1 LVLLICTDSLQVL
14 SGSYSE
20 KFPPSSDG
28 TYYVGNIKF
37 EEETN
42 VKTEEVIGNEE
53 EECMYIKEE
62 DGMYCEKE
70 EEDEDLH
77 IQGELNMDIK
87 EEVS

>member
-1 LVLLICTDSLQVL
+1 LVLQSSTDSLQVL

-37 EEETN
+37 EEEMN
-42 VKTEEVIGNEE
+42 VKTVKVRGSEE

-62 DGMYCEKE
+62 DGIYCEKE
-70 EEDEDLH
+70 GEDEDLH